1 MSSVEEDIPAAPA
14 FCVRKTPEE
23 AKIDSQK
30 ATKLGVEQLYHN
42 VVDSLKTKDSDKE
55 VKDYSKMKQ
64 QSKLME
70 QIELFFECDEER
82 QKAKFMNMLIDNNRN
97 IEKISYLSEQ
107 MAQLEKLVNELK
119 DTEEHLNEIINGYDE
134 SEREY
139 DEEILNL
146 KNKIKDLEATIEYK
160 VKVINSQSIKLRKQ
174 KFSLTI
180 HRLVIFLQ
188 FLVGLFIFFYY

>member
-30 ATKLGVEQLYHN
+30 ATKLGLEQLYHN

-55 VKDYSKMKQ
+55 VKNYSKMKQ

-119 DTEEHLNEIINGYDE
+119 DTEEHLNEIIIGYDE
-134 SEREY
+134 SESEY

-146 KNKIKDLEATIEYK
+146 KNKIKDLEASIEYK
-160 VKVINSQSIKLRKQ
+160 VKVINRQSLKLRRQ
-174 KFSLTI
+174 KFLLTI
-180 HRLVIFLQ
+180 HRLIIFLQ

>member
-30 ATKLGVEQLYHN
+30 ATKLGLEQLYHN

-119 DTEEHLNEIINGYDE
+119 DTEEHLNEIIIGYDE
-134 SEREY
+134 SESEY

-146 KNKIKDLEATIEYK
+146 KNKIKDLEASIEYK
-160 VKVINSQSIKLRKQ
+160 VKVINRQSLKLRRQ
-174 KFSLTI
+174 KFLLTI
-180 HRLVIFLQ
+180 HRLIIFLQ